1 MKYIMGCIVIGL
13 KSFGLHSNGLKKFM
27 DQNNIEVKV
36 TNIVLC
42 FMFLSLKYYDKCYFM
57 FNSLK
62 MFYCILANNDKNN
75 N

>member
-1 MKYIMGCIVIGL
+1 MNNGLHSVGL
-13 KSFGLHSNGLKKFM
+13 KSFGMHSNGLKKFM
-27 DQNNIEVKV
+27 GQNNIKIKV
-36 TNIVLC
+36 TNIILC
-42 FMFLSLKYYDKCYFM
+42 FMILSLKYDKCYFM